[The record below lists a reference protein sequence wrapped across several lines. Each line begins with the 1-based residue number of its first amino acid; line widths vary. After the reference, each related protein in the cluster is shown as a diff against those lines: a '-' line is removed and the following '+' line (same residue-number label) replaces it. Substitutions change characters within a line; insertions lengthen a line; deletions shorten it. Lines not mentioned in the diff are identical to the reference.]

1 MCIFKS
7 QVSIIY
13 RGIDFGIS
21 SYTETAGDS
30 LGSLLSGGDLEDL
43 LVSCSLAAA
52 LRAEPWGTPEG
63 PRFVTGMCGALLLG
77 EAMLVGTVRVWS
89 QFPESCVCE
98 SISH

>member
-1 MCIFKS
+1 M
-7 QVSIIY
+7 
-13 RGIDFGIS
+13 D
-21 SYTETAGDS
+21 DS
-30 LGSLLSGGDLEDL
+30 LRSLLSGGDLEDL

-77 EAMLVGTVRVWS
+77 EAMLVETVRVWS
-89 QFPESCVCE
+89 QFPESSVCE